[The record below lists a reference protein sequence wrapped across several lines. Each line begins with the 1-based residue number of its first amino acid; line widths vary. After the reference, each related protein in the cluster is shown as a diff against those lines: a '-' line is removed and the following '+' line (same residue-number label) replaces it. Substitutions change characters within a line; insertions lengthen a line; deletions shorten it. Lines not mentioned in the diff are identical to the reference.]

1 MLSTIRQGQ
10 SITGLLGFGKLMNIM
25 DTGQLFL
32 LVRIDTLLPDI
43 VKRELLNMVGN
54 EQKRPYYSDN
64 SKNRQ

>member
-1 MLSTIRQGQ
+1 
-10 SITGLLGFGKLMNIM
+10 MNIM

-64 SKNRQ
+64 SKKQAIIA